1 MLSKPARRDLKHNR
15 TIKGK
20 GYKRQ
25 DGLWDIEV
33 FLIDSKTYTFN
44 NKHREYI
51 SAGESLHDMALR
63 LTLDDK
69 RKIIDIEAVINA
81 SPYNICPQAV
91 KNCQKLKGEYVIAG
105 FNRKVIKALGGE
117 KGCRHITDLLA
128 YAGTIAYQTLWKEKT
143 GGESETITL
152 EEAKSI
158 EKKFANSCFAFK
170 KDGEVYNEYKEI
182 LIGKLEKVKK

>member
-1 MLSKPARRDLKHNR
+1 MLSKPVKRDLKHNR
-15 TIKGK
+15 TIEGK
-20 GYKRQ
+20 GYKRE
-25 DGLWDIEV
+25 DGFWDIEV
-33 FLIDSKTYTFN
+33 FLVDSKTYSFN
-44 NKHREYI
+44 NMHREYI
-51 SAGESLHDMALR
+51 SAGEPLHDMALR
-63 LTLDDK
+63 LTLNDE

-91 KNCQKLKGEYVIAG
+91 KNCQKLKGEYVVSG

-143 GGESETITL
+143 GGEAKSTTL

-158 EKKFANSCFAFK
+158 EKKFVDSCFAFK
-170 KDGEVYNEYKEI
+170 RDGEVYNQYKEI
-182 LIGKLEKVKK
+182 LIGKLEKS